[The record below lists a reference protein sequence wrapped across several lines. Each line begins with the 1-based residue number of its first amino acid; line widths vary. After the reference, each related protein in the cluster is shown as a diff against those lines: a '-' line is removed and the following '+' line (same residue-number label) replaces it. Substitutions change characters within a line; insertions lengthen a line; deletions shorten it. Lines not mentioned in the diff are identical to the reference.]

1 MDDLTEIYI
10 YIYLS
15 EERVSNNDVY
25 NDCFLG
31 PSFLEKITCKKKKK
45 QKENVEKFWKK
56 NLKYIL
62 KRLSPFFYNS
72 ISNDLSYNTQRFDA

>member
-31 PSFLEKITCKKKKK
+31 PSFLEKITCKKKNKK
-45 QKENVEKFWKK
+45 EMSRNFGRK
-56 NLKYIL
+56 
-62 KRLSPFFYNS
+62 
-72 ISNDLSYNTQRFDA
+72 T

>member
-10 YIYLS
+10 YIY
-15 EERVSNNDVY
+15 RKNVVSNNDVY

>member
-15 EERVSNNDVY
+15 GERVSNNDVY

-31 PSFLEKITCKKKKK
+31 PSFLEKITCKKKKTK
-45 QKENVEKFWKK
+45 RKCREILEEKLEIYFKT
-56 NLKYIL
+56 
-62 KRLSPFFYNS
+62 PFSLF
-72 ISNDLSYNTQRFDA
+72 L

>member
-1 MDDLTEIYI
+1 MDDLTEI

-31 PSFLEKITCKKKKK
+31 PSFLEKITCKKKKNK
-45 QKENVEKFWKK
+45 KEMSRNFGRK
-56 NLKYIL
+56 
-62 KRLSPFFYNS
+62 
-72 ISNDLSYNTQRFDA
+72 T